1 MHVFEH
7 SADNQMNRFL
17 DSNNNEFKRANI
29 LPICTFNN
37 GIIYAWKSKA
47 NHLKPNKSILMKKI
61 LLSIYT
67 AVLHQQMIFLKK
79 ILNVVEP

>member
-1 MHVFEH
+1 MALFMLE
-7 SADNQMNRFL
+7 
-17 DSNNNEFKRANI
+17 KGK
-29 LPICTFNN
+29 T
-37 GIIYAWKSKA
+37 
-47 NHLKPNKSILMKKI
+47 NHLKPSKSILMKKI

>member
-1 MHVFEH
+1 MMILLLQPLPLY
-7 SADNQMNRFL
+7 SK
-17 DSNNNEFKRANI
+17 SNNLSVK
-29 LPICTFNN
+29 PFNN
-37 GIIYAWKSKA
+37 GIVYALKSKP